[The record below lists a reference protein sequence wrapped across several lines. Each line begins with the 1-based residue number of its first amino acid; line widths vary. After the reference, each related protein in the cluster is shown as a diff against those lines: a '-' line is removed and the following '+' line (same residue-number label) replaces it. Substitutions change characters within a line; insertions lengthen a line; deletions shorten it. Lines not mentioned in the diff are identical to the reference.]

1 MHGAPLNARH
11 TPSPHGRRTTE
22 SSPPF
27 CEVGTNATEPPT
39 SQMRPLRPR
48 EETLT
53 PKAQAPTHAARAC
66 QAPCPT
72 PDGPEKPT
80 MTPLS
85 HGEST
90 GSSGGLV
97 LNGLVATR
105 GQLRLEHPLPHGPR
119 SRHGGRWCHLPAD
132 TEASRRT
139 VEKGPHAC
147 GWGAVGHGLRAPT
160 PATSS
165 ATARVTNAAPGQD
178 LRLPTPPT
186 PLEVRCRPPPGSGA
200 GPGPTA
206 GASPPPR
213 PGSWAGQD
221 ALSEHGF

>member
-1 MHGAPLNARH
+1 MP
-11 TPSPHGRRTTE
+11 
-22 SSPPF
+22 
-27 CEVGTNATEPPT
+27 
-39 SQMRPLRPR
+39 
-48 EETLT
+48 
-53 PKAQAPTHAARAC
+53 
-66 QAPCPT
+66 
-72 PDGPEKPT
+72 
-80 MTPLS
+80 
-85 HGEST
+85 
-90 GSSGGLV
+90 
-97 LNGLVATR
+97 NGLVATR

-186 PLEVRCRPPPGSGA
+186 PLEVRCRPPPGSGQVLDLRRALRHLPALAA
-200 GPGPTA
+200 GPAKT
-206 GASPPPR
+206 
-213 PGSWAGQD
+213 
-221 ALSEHGF
+221 LSQNTGFKIKLS